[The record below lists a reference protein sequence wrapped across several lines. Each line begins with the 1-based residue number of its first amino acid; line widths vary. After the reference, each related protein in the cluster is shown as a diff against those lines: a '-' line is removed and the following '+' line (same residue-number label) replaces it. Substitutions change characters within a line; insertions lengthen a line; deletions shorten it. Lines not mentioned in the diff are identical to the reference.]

1 MKGLVNI
8 PDKQLGGPLEQ
19 KATPANVDVLG
30 LKAKIVVIKTLHLLG
45 YSIETCGAHEKYLDK

>member
-8 PDKQLGGPLEQ
+8 PDKQLGDPLEQ

-45 YSIETCGAHEKYLDK
+45 ILNRNLWSPRKISR